1 MAFMTVTKLVDAKG
15 KKIIALDEGKDK
27 GKKEGKD
34 KWWSRFT
41 SQQTGSGDS
50 QKSLF
55 KKDPFSA
62 SKSLDQM
69 AEKKC
74 SYNALDTINEMFA
87 KNGSFTIS

>member
-1 MAFMTVTKLVDAKG
+1 MAFMTVTKSIDAKG
-15 KKIIALDEGKDK
+15 KKVIALDEGK
-27 GKKEGKD
+27 KEGKD
-34 KWWSRFT
+34 SQKKWWSRFT

-62 SKSLDQM
+62 SKSLDQL

-74 SYNALDTINEMFA
+74 SYDALDTINKMFA
-87 KNGSFTIS
+87 ENGSFTIS